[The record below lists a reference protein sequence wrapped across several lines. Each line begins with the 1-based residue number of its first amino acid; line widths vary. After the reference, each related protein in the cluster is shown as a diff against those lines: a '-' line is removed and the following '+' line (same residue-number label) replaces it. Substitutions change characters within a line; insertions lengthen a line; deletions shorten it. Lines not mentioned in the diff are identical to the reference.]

1 MQAQCEELN
10 LDDSGKAFE
19 LRKRIE
25 EYLDAGYG
33 SCILKIPEIAQMI
46 IQNWMH
52 FDSQRYKLLAWVVM
66 PNHVHVLIEPLN
78 EWPLHKTI
86 ATWKTYTGKKIREWK
101 QRGDVGELKKSQG
114 GVWRSQKG
122 QDGTWRSQKGQDG
135 TWRSKES
142 QDGAWRSK
150 EGQGGTWRSE
160 GRIWQREYW
169 DRYMRNERH
178 YWTTKAYIENN
189 PVKAGLVKVPEEWP
203 WSSAAVQMNVYSPW

>member
-1 MQAQCEELN
+1 
-10 LDDSGKAFE
+10 
-19 LRKRIE
+19 
-25 EYLDAGYG
+25 
-33 SCILKIPEIAQMI
+33 MI

-78 EWPLHKTI
+78 EWPLNKII

-203 WSSAAVQMNVYSPW
+203 WSSAAVQKNVYSPW